1 MKIKLLDGS
10 LSYPLENKGININ
23 TRLWTAQ
30 VLIDDP
36 HILSEIHSKYVKCG
50 VDYISTSS
58 YQLSHDAL
66 LQLGYRKKEI
76 NKIFKRSVDLA
87 VKAVEKKEI
96 EIVGSF
102 GPFGSLLADG
112 SEYTGKY
119 KYDDLIIK
127 DYHKNNF
134 KVINNQKLDIIL
146 YETIPSLKE
155 IKIISDVIKYSQKK
169 FWISMTCNKNLKLRD
184 NSSLKEACKILS
196 EMDNISVIGVNCV
209 DPLITSDIIKKLK
222 DYSSK
227 KILVYPNSG
236 EKYNSYTKKWDGESS
251 INNELIKDWISLS
264 PDIIGGCC
272 RVGYDKI
279 SKMRSL
285 IDNNE
290 Y

>member
-10 LSYPLENKGININ
+10 LSYPLENKGINLN

-76 NKIFKRSVDLA
+76 NKIFKRSLDLA

-196 EMDNISVIGVNCV
+196 EMDNISVIGVNCI

>member
-10 LSYPLENKGININ
+10 LSYPLENKGINLN

-66 LQLGYRKKEI
+66 LQLGYSKKEI

-127 DYHKNNF
+127 NYHKNNF
-134 KVINNQKLDIIL
+134 EVINNQKLDIIL

-196 EMDNISVIGVNCV
+196 EMDNISVIGVNCI

>member
-10 LSYPLENKGININ
+10 LSYPLENKGINLN

-36 HILSEIHSKYVKCG
+36 HILSEIHSNYVKCG

-127 DYHKNNF
+127 NYHKNNF
-134 KVINNQKLDIIL
+134 EVINNQKLDIIL

-196 EMDNISVIGVNCV
+196 EMDNISVIGVNCI

-279 SKMRSL
+279 SKMRTL

>member
-10 LSYPLENKGININ
+10 LSYPLENKGINLN

-30 VLIDDP
+30 LLIDDP
-36 HILSEIHSKYVKCG
+36 HILSEIHSNYVKCG

-58 YQLSHDAL
+58 YQLSHDSL
-66 LQLGYRKKEI
+66 SQLEYSKKEI
-76 NKIFKRSVDLA
+76 YLIFKRSVDLA
-87 VKAVEKKEI
+87 KKAVEKKEI

-102 GPFGSLLADG
+102 GPFGTLLADG
-112 SEYTGKY
+112 SEYTGNY
-119 KYDDLIIK
+119 KYDDFTIK
-127 DYHKNNF
+127 NYHKKNF
-134 KVINNQKLDIIL
+134 EIINYQKLDIIL

-155 IKIISDVIKYSQKK
+155 IIIISDVIKYSHKK

-196 EMDNISVIGVNCV
+196 ELQNISVIGVNCI

-227 KILVYPNSG
+227 KILIYPNSG

-251 INNELIKDWISLS
+251 INNKLIQDWISLS

-279 SKMRSL
+279 SKMRNV
-285 IDNNE
+285 IDRNE

>member
-10 LSYPLENKGININ
+10 LSYPLENKGINLN

-66 LQLGYRKKEI
+66 LQLGYSKKKI

-127 DYHKNNF
+127 NYHKNNF
-134 KVINNQKLDIIL
+134 EVINNQKLDIIL

-196 EMDNISVIGVNCV
+196 EMDNISVIGVNCI

>member
-36 HILSEIHSKYVKCG
+36 HILSEIHSNYVKCG

-127 DYHKNNF
+127 NYHKNNF
-134 KVINNQKLDIIL
+134 EVINNQKLDIIL

>member
-10 LSYPLENKGININ
+10 LSYPLENKGINLN

-36 HILSEIHSKYVKCG
+36 HILSEIHSNYVKCG

-66 LQLGYRKKEI
+66 LQLGYSKKEI

-127 DYHKNNF
+127 NYHKNNF
-134 KVINNQKLDIIL
+134 EVINNQKLDIIL

-184 NSSLKEACKILS
+184 NSSLKEACKI
-196 EMDNISVIGVNCV
+196 
-209 DPLITSDIIKKLK
+209 
-222 DYSSK
+222 
-227 KILVYPNSG
+227 
-236 EKYNSYTKKWDGESS
+236 
-251 INNELIKDWISLS
+251 
-264 PDIIGGCC
+264 
-272 RVGYDKI
+272 
-279 SKMRSL
+279 
-285 IDNNE
+285 
-290 Y
+290 

>member
-10 LSYPLENKGININ
+10 LSYPLENKGINLN

-127 DYHKNNF
+127 NYHKNNF
-134 KVINNQKLDIIL
+134 EVINNQKLDIIL

-155 IKIISDVIKYSQKK
+155 IKIILDVIKYSQKK

-196 EMDNISVIGVNCV
+196 EMDNISVIGVNCI

>member
-10 LSYPLENKGININ
+10 LSYPLENKGINLN

-30 VLIDDP
+30 LLIDDP
-36 HILSEIHSKYVKCG
+36 HILSEIHSNYVNCR

-58 YQLSHDAL
+58 YQLSHDSL
-66 LQLGYRKKEI
+66 SQLEYSKKEI
-76 NKIFKRSVDLA
+76 YKIFKRSVDLA
-87 VKAVEKKEI
+87 KKAVDKKEI

-102 GPFGSLLADG
+102 GPFGTLLADG
-112 SEYTGKY
+112 SEYTGNY
-119 KYDDLIIK
+119 KYDDFTIK
-127 DYHKNNF
+127 NYHKKNF
-134 KVINNQKLDIIL
+134 EIINHQKLDIIL

-155 IKIISDVIKYSQKK
+155 IIIISDVIKYSHKK

-196 EMDNISVIGVNCV
+196 ELQNISVIGVNCI

-227 KILVYPNSG
+227 KILIYPNSG

-251 INNELIKDWISLS
+251 INNKLIQDWISLS

-279 SKMRSL
+279 SKMRNV
-285 IDNNE
+285 IDRNE

>member
-10 LSYPLENKGININ
+10 LSYPLENKGINLN

-30 VLIDDP
+30 LLIDDP
-36 HILSEIHSKYVKCG
+36 HILSEIHSNYVNCR

-58 YQLSHDAL
+58 YQLSHDSL
-66 LQLGYRKKEI
+66 SQLGYSKKEI
-76 NKIFKRSVDLA
+76 FKIFKRSVDLA
-87 VKAVEKKEI
+87 KKAVDKKEI

-102 GPFGSLLADG
+102 GPFGTFLADG
-112 SEYTGKY
+112 SEYTGNY
-119 KYDDLIIK
+119 KYDDFTIK
-127 DYHKNNF
+127 NYHKKNF
-134 KVINNQKLDIIL
+134 EIINHQKLDIIL

-155 IKIISDVIKYSQKK
+155 IIIISDVIKYSHKK

-196 EMDNISVIGVNCV
+196 ELQNISVIGVNCI

-227 KILVYPNSG
+227 KILIYPNSG

-251 INNELIKDWISLS
+251 INNKLIQDWISLS

-279 SKMRSL
+279 SKMRNV
-285 IDNNE
+285 IDRNE

>member
-10 LSYPLENKGININ
+10 LSYPLENKGINLN

-36 HILSEIHSKYVKCG
+36 HILSEIHSNYVKCG

>member
-10 LSYPLENKGININ
+10 LSYPLENKGINLN

-36 HILSEIHSKYVKCG
+36 HILSEIHSNYVKCG

-66 LQLGYRKKEI
+66 LQLGYSKKKI

-127 DYHKNNF
+127 NYHKNNF
-134 KVINNQKLDIIL
+134 EVINNQKLDIIL

>member
-10 LSYPLENKGININ
+10 LSYPLENKGINLN

-36 HILSEIHSKYVKCG
+36 HILSEIHSNYVKCG

-66 LQLGYRKKEI
+66 LQLGYSKKEI

-155 IKIISDVIKYSQKK
+155 IKIILDVIKYSQKK

>member
-10 LSYPLENKGININ
+10 LSYPLENKGINLN

-36 HILSEIHSKYVKCG
+36 HILSEIHSNYVKCG

-127 DYHKNNF
+127 NYHKNNF
-134 KVINNQKLDIIL
+134 EVINNQKLDIIL

-196 EMDNISVIGVNCV
+196 EMDNISVIGVNCI

>member
-10 LSYPLENKGININ
+10 LSYPLENKGINLN

-36 HILSEIHSKYVKCG
+36 HILSEIHSNYVKCG

-66 LQLGYRKKEI
+66 LQLGYSKKEI

-127 DYHKNNF
+127 NYHKNNF
-134 KVINNQKLDIIL
+134 EVINNQKLDIIL

-196 EMDNISVIGVNCV
+196 EMDNISVIGVNCI

>member
-10 LSYPLENKGININ
+10 LSYPLENKGINLN

-155 IKIISDVIKYSQKK
+155 IKIILDVIKYSQKK

-196 EMDNISVIGVNCV
+196 EMDNISVIGVNCI

>member
-1 MKIKLLDGS
+1 MKIKLFDGS
-10 LSYPLENKGININ
+10 LSYPLENKGINLN

-36 HILSEIHSKYVKCG
+36 HILSEIHSNYVKCG

-127 DYHKNNF
+127 NYHKNNF
-134 KVINNQKLDIIL
+134 EVINNQKLDIIL

-196 EMDNISVIGVNCV
+196 EMDNISVIGVNCI

-251 INNELIKDWISLS
+251 INDELIKDWISLS

>member
-10 LSYPLENKGININ
+10 LSYPLENKGINLN

-196 EMDNISVIGVNCV
+196 EMDNISVIGVNCI

>member
-10 LSYPLENKGININ
+10 LSYPLENKGINLN

-76 NKIFKRSVDLA
+76 NKIFKRSLDLA

-127 DYHKNNF
+127 NYHKNNF
-134 KVINNQKLDIIL
+134 EVINNQKLDIIL

-155 IKIISDVIKYSQKK
+155 IKIILDVIKYSQKK

>member
-10 LSYPLENKGININ
+10 LSYPLENKGINLN

-76 NKIFKRSVDLA
+76 NKIFKRSLDLA

>member
-10 LSYPLENKGININ
+10 LSYPLENKGINLN

-127 DYHKNNF
+127 NYHKNNF
-134 KVINNQKLDIIL
+134 EVINNQKLDIIL

>member
-10 LSYPLENKGININ
+10 LSYPLENKGINLN

-66 LQLGYRKKEI
+66 LQLGYSKKEI

-127 DYHKNNF
+127 NYHKNNF
-134 KVINNQKLDIIL
+134 EVINNQKLDIIL

>member
-10 LSYPLENKGININ
+10 LSYPLEKKGVDLNSK
-23 TRLWTAQ
+23 LWTAQ

-36 HILSEIHSKYVKCG
+36 HILSEVHSNYVDCG

-58 YQLSHDAL
+58 YQLSHDSL
-66 LQLGYRKKEI
+66 SQLGYSKKEI
-76 NKIFKRSVDLA
+76 FKIFKRSVDIA
-87 VKAVEKKEI
+87 INSVEEKEI

-102 GPFGSLLADG
+102 GPFGTLLADG
-112 SEYTGKY
+112 SEYTGNY
-119 KYDDLIIK
+119 KYDDFTIK
-127 DYHKNNF
+127 NYHKNNF
-134 KVINNQKLDIIL
+134 EIINHQKLDIVL

-155 IKIISDVIKYSQKK
+155 IKIILDVIKYSQKK

-196 EMDNISVIGVNCV
+196 ENNNISVIGVNCI

-227 KILVYPNSG
+227 KILIYPNSG
-236 EKYNSYTKKWDGESS
+236 EKYNSATKKWDGESS
-251 INNELIKDWISLS
+251 ITNKLIKDWISLS

>member
-10 LSYPLENKGININ
+10 LSYPLENKGINLN

-36 HILSEIHSKYVKCG
+36 HILSEIHSNYVKCG

-66 LQLGYRKKEI
+66 LQLGYSKKKI

-87 VKAVEKKEI
+87 LKAVEKKEI